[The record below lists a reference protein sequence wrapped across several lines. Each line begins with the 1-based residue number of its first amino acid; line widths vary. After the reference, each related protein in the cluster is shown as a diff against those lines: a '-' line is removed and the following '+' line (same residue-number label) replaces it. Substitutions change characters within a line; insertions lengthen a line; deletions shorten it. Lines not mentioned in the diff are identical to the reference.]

1 MNNLTTRAP
10 LEQRQKGLKISK
22 KYPYRMNIYLGIIS
36 KKYPYGMNIYLDI

>member
-1 MNNLTTRAP
+1 MNNLTIWVS

-22 KYPYRMNIYLGIIS
+22 KYPYRMNIYLGLIS